1 MIPRKRRKYMEI
13 LGTLEKKI
21 EKLVTLVKDL
31 RLEKISIESEV
42 VELQQKVQQLES
54 SLLKNH
60 EVINESKVSAQRMV
74 DALIT
79 DIDKLLAEEER

>member
-1 MIPRKRRKYMEI
+1 MEI

-60 EVINESKVSAQRMV
+60 EVINEGKVSAQRMV

>member
-1 MIPRKRRKYMEI
+1 MEI